1 MGKGTAPEWFAL
13 LMPCLVT
20 SGCSGDLTLSWSS
33 ATGLLKVEGV
43 CLRAH

>member
-1 MGKGTAPEWFAL
+1 MGKGTAPERFAL

-20 SGCSGDLTLSWSS
+20 SGCSSDLTLSWSS
-33 ATGLLKVEGV
+33 ATGLKVEGV